1 MSLPDPEVVK
11 MNIASSIT
19 VTAISSNDNCIMSP
33 ISLDHLFPHSDKNIS
48 TPRPL
53 LKFSS
58 SFFSA
63 LSLYPPSLFQLS
75 EPGISF
81 WLNDFFFALWERCH
95 GDCAPP
101 TPSPQRARGTGGC
114 ELARLHLRCALL
126 SRPAG
131 PMCGRCIPDRSTS
144 SSRFLPLLYSPY
156 TPCMESLKE
165 MSRVQCGICGITFK
179 EWVNNEWM
187 AKHKGSKWIRW
198 GHYEKIAMV
207 KKERKTWLL

>member
-48 TPRPL
+48 IPRPL
-53 LKFSS
+53 LKFFS

-81 WLNDFFFALWERCH
+81 WLNDFF
-95 GDCAPP
+95 CAVGTLPWRLRFP
-101 TPSPQRARGTGGC
+101 DPLPSARARNGWLWTGASSPPLRASLSSRWADVWQVHTGS
-114 ELARLHLRCALL
+114 LHLFLSFSSAL
-126 SRPAG
+126 
-131 PMCGRCIPDRSTS
+131 I
-144 SSRFLPLLYSPY
+144 F
-156 TPCMESLKE
+156 SLHALH
-165 MSRVQCGICGITFK
+165 GIL
-179 EWVNNEWM
+179 ERNVP
-187 AKHKGSKWIRW
+187 GSVRDLW
-198 GHYEKIAMV
+198 HNV
-207 KKERKTWLL
+207 

>member
-48 TPRPL
+48 IPRPL
-53 LKFSS
+53 LKFFS

-81 WLNDFFFALWERCH
+81 WLNDFF
-95 GDCAPP
+95 
-101 TPSPQRARGTGGC
+101 
-114 ELARLHLRCALL
+114 LRCGNVAMETALPRPPPL
-126 SRPAG
+126 SARAERVVVNWRVFTSAARFSLVPLGRCVAGAYRIGPPLPLVFFRSYILLTRPAWN
-131 PMCGRCIPDRSTS
+131 P
-144 SSRFLPLLYSPY
+144 
-156 TPCMESLKE
+156 
-165 MSRVQCGICGITFK
+165 
-179 EWVNNEWM
+179 W
-187 AKHKGSKWIRW
+187 
-198 GHYEKIAMV
+198 
-207 KKERKTWLL
+207 KKCPGFSAGFVA